1 VRLLAVFNQNTKTSF
16 DNNKCSVL
24 FRKRKEKKRNINQMT
39 WFMKFSRQALLCSI
53 ADSLCSIILIR
64 FGDNCS
70 CDSALMP
77 KRKIKK
83 KIIIFLSDFKK
94 KKERERKKRTDQWS
108 NSEKNI
114 WELGIGERMFDSNDL
129 GSAPIG

>member
-1 VRLLAVFNQNTKTSF
+1 
-16 DNNKCSVL
+16 
-24 FRKRKEKKRNINQMT
+24 MT

-77 KRKIKK
+77 KGKIKRT

-108 NSEKNI
+108 NSEKNV

-129 GSAPIG
+129 CSAPIG